1 MEYSNVCNKEYY
13 QYEGRILERDGI
25 AYLGYTN
32 SYVRFYAKGKKLSA
46 YLTSNITEEVNMAG
60 LSVFLDD
67 GQEPVNRLVID
78 KEVAWYDICE
88 MPDEEIHLVTIV
100 KITEAAMSHVGF
112 VKLQVEGGE
121 LVKRSFPERPD
132 LKLEFIGDSITCG
145 YGVLGAPEAE
155 YTLRDEDGM
164 MAYAYLAAKELNAR
178 ARYLAASGHG
188 ICVEYTGDPE
198 GNVPKLFPCVN
209 WYIDPAVAYDYSE
222 YVPDVVVINL
232 GTNDSGHMEKE
243 DIQEAFVKAYVV
255 FLHTIKK
262 AYPETKILCTI
273 GTLCDIMYEWI
284 EKAIAIYE
292 DEGGKDVYMRR
303 LPYHNV
309 EEDGMA
315 CMHPSPTT
323 HRKDGERVAGFIREI
338 LHMR

>member
-1 MEYSNVCNKEYY
+1 MEYNNFCDKDFY
-13 QYEGRILERDGI
+13 QYEGRILEKDGV

-32 SYVRFYAKGKKLSA
+32 SYVRFYARGEQVRA
-46 YLTSNITEEVNMAG
+46 YLISNITEDVNMAG

-67 GQEPVNRLVID
+67 CDEAVNKLVVD
-78 KEVAWYDICE
+78 KEEAWYDICE
-88 MPDEEIHLVTIV
+88 LPDDKEHLVTIV
-100 KITEAAMSHVGF
+100 KITEAAMSHVGL
-112 VKLQVEGGE
+112 VKLQIENGE
-121 LVKRSFPERPD
+121 LLKREFPQRSE
-132 LKLEFIGDSITCG
+132 LKIEFIGDSITCG

-164 MAYAYLAAKELNAR
+164 LAYAYLAAKELNAR
-178 ARYLAASGHG
+178 ARYLSASGHG
-188 ICVEYTGDPE
+188 IYVEYTGDPE

-209 WYIDPAVAYDYSE
+209 WYIDPTVAYDYNE

-232 GTNDSGHMEKE
+232 GTNDSGHMEKPE
-243 DIQEAFVKAYVV
+243 IQEMFVKSYVE
-255 FLHTIKK
+255 FLHTIKN
-262 AYPETKILCTI
+262 AYPETKIICTI
-273 GTLCDIMYEWI
+273 GTLCDIMFDWI

-315 CMHPSPTT
+315 CMHPSAIT
-323 HRKDGERVAGFIREI
+323 HRKDGERVAGFIKEI
-338 LHMR
+338 LDMR